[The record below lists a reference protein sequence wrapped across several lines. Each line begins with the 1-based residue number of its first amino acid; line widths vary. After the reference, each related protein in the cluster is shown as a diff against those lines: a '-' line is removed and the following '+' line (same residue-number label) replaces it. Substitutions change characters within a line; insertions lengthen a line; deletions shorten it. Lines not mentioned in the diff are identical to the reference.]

1 MLDTSSLF
9 ADHVS
14 SQDASSVCN
23 TEDLLPMDRIF
34 DAIALR
40 LSAYALHET
49 SCRLVPS
56 GTECTICY
64 PRLYLNQFSPD
75 RPIGPEPG
83 RCRRLEILSGV
94 IS

>member
-1 MLDTSSLF
+1 
-9 ADHVS
+9 
-14 SQDASSVCN
+14 
-23 TEDLLPMDRIF
+23 MDRIF

-56 GTECTICY
+56 GTGCNTGY
-64 PRLYLNQFSPD
+64 LRFYLNQFSPN

-83 RCRRLEILSGV
+83 RYHRFEILSGV